1 MYRVEL
7 FKKCNYFS
15 IVHCH
20 CLGFCE
26 YRPSMADLIV
36 PWLQKL
42 EGSEET
48 TEVIERPKTT
58 EEPKIATNSP
68 TETEFTHFKK
78 MAKIVCKLVESP
90 SWKSLSTAQK
100 KMIAKFLMAMAS
112 PSFFPKEARKNT

>member
-1 MYRVEL
+1 
-7 FKKCNYFS
+7 
-15 IVHCH
+15 
-20 CLGFCE
+20 
-26 YRPSMADLIV
+26 MADLIV

-58 EEPKIATNSP
+58 EEPKTATNSPTEKTP

-78 MAKIVCKLVESP
+78 MAKIVCKLVEGP
-90 SWKSLSTAQK
+90 PWKSLSTAQK